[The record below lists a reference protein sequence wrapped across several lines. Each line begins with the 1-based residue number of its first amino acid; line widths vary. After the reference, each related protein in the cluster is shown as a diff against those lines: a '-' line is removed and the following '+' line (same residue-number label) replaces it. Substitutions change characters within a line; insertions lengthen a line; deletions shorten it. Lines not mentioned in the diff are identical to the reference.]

1 MKGTTTKPRK
11 PSMPDAP
18 PANDTARSGIP
29 FFRNASA
36 FDNIRLSAWRCV
48 AMGATLNAVSTGSA
62 LASEKDAAAPTEF
75 EVPEKIEYLLEDHC
89 WKCHDYGT
97 QKGDIRLDDLA
108 GLENSKRLDLLN
120 RIQEQTYFK
129 HMPPKKEEQPSE
141 EDRKQ
146 ILDFI
151 SLELAKYNAST
162 LEGKLQKPEYGNY
175 IEHEKLF
182 SGEYKDVPAY
192 TTDRRWLISEFIFN
206 AKFQRILQKKT
217 IANRG
222 KERFEVVGSKRL
234 QEVALA
240 NPFLLPKTIGVRYY
254 ANEDLT
260 GGHLSSMLTNAQAVS
275 EYITNVQV
283 PKNKGKYLPA
293 IMEIIAMEEAHT
305 ATITSRR
312 AFLESH
318 IERLCGEI
326 YGEQNESMLP
336 TFVPVVLQPLPE
348 LKEGEKY
355 KKAPM
360 NVSTGML
367 EKLGAAP
374 LVYHTLT
381 DPKLAQMSDEEF
393 REYCERIWFHRGDYE
408 RTIQSRMA
416 LLREYVPDF
425 RGIAEGQLRRHK
437 KIDYKPL
444 ADEEMAAISAAIQ
457 KHRKKGDHYNTL
469 IENCVSD
476 WEQSFAQLRKDAGS
490 PSPETLSK
498 LTSQLSILILEREP
512 TPKEITEYVALT
524 QSYVDKLGRRKA
536 VQKLIQTFLLST
548 EFAYRNELG
557 AGEPDA
563 HGRRMMS
570 PRDASYA
577 IAYAL
582 TDQSPDAELVEAAGS
597 GRLNTREDYKREIE
611 RLLAKRNVRSLIDPI
626 LEDKNWAENTT
637 AMPIRELRFFREFF
651 GYPKAL
657 EIFKDEKRFGGDRL
671 DQATNRVV
679 NEADRI
685 VEYILEKDTNVF
697 QELLGTEEFYV
708 FHNGDNEAMT
718 ATSDRIKR
726 IYEYFK
732 DKDWQNFSYKELAEH
747 TDFLRENPMRSIN
760 PDNLKS
766 GNRSGDGLTL
776 FKKSLTTI
784 TARLDKGQKDAAPFD
799 LYRGYGSDFMPGENV
814 AMLWGYSKDNWD
826 WSAKQPAKVPERK
839 GMLTHPA
846 WLIAHA
852 FNTETDPVHR
862 GKFVREKLLADTIPD
877 VPITVDAQIPEDH
890 NKTLRQR
897 LAMATET
904 SSCWHCHEKM
914 NPLGNTFEMYDD
926 FGRFRTEEFLEY
938 PEHLITKRPDEAKDR
953 NHLLDLRDIYKTLP
967 VDPSGHLAGTGD
979 TSLDGELVGAV
990 DLAERLSK
998 SRRVRQ
1004 SFIRHAFRY
1013 FMGRNE
1019 FLSDSKTLIDA
1030 EKAYVDNGGSFD
1042 AVIGSLLTS
1051 DSFIYRKP
1059 AEN

>member
-1 MKGTTTKPRK
+1 MNQSHTRLPMVRLTT
-11 PSMPDAP
+11 
-18 PANDTARSGIP
+18 
-29 FFRNASA
+29 
-36 FDNIRLSAWRCV
+36 
-48 AMGATLNAVSTGSA
+48 AVLIGFA
-62 LASEKDAAAPTEF
+62 AASEEKASRF
-75 EVPEKIEYLLEDHC
+75 VIPEETQILLENHC
-89 WKCHDYGT
+89 LDCHDDIE
-97 QKGDIRLDDLA
+97 QKGDIRLDNLA
-108 GLENSKRLDLLN
+108 ELELPKRLDLLN
-120 RIQEQTYFK
+120 RVQEQVYFQ
-129 HMPPKKEEQPSE
+129 HMPPKKKKQPSE
-141 EDRKQ
+141 DERKA
-146 ILDFI
+146 ILAMI
-151 SLELAKYNAST
+151 SGELGVHKAST

-175 IEHEKLF
+175 IDHGKLF

-206 AKFQRILQKKT
+206 AKFQRILGNET
-217 IANRG
+217 MINRG
-222 KERFEVVGSKRL
+222 KERLKAVGSKRL
-234 QEVALA
+234 QGLSLA
-240 NPFLLPKTIGVRYY
+240 NPFLLPKTVGVRYY

-260 GGHLSSMLTNAQAVS
+260 GGHLSSMLTNAQNVS
-275 EYITNVQV
+275 VYMTDYLV
-283 PKNKGKYLPA
+283 PRGRGKYLPTVV
-293 IMEIIAMEEAHT
+293 EILAMEDAHT
-305 ATITSRR
+305 TTIAARR
-312 AFLESH
+312 AFLENH
-318 IERLCGEI
+318 IERLCEEI
-326 YGEQNESMLP
+326 YGDRNESMLP

-348 LKEGEKY
+348 LKEGMIY
-355 KKAPM
+355 KKAPLG
-360 NVSTGML
+360 VTTGML

-381 DPKLAQMSDEEF
+381 DPELGKMSDDEF
-393 REYCERIWFHRGDYE
+393 RGYCERIWFYRGDHE

-416 LLREYVPDF
+416 ILREYVPDF
-425 RGIAEGQLRRHK
+425 RSIAQDQLKRHK
-437 KIDYKPL
+437 KTDYKPL
-444 ADEEMAAISAAIQ
+444 AEEEMAAIRSAIQ
-457 KHRKKGDHYNTL
+457 KHRKKGDLYNAL
-469 IENCVSD
+469 IATCIED
-476 WEQSFAQLRKDAGS
+476 WQQSFAQQRKDAGP
-490 PSPETLSK
+490 PSSEQLAK
-498 LTSQLSILILEREP
+498 LAGQLSVLILEREP
-512 TPKEITEYVALT
+512 APEESAEYVALT
-524 QSYVDKLGRRKA
+524 QSYVEKLGRRKA

-557 AGEPDA
+557 AGEPDE

-582 TDQSPDAELVEAAGS
+582 TDQSPDADLVAAASG
-597 GRLNTREDYKREIE
+597 GRLNTREDYKREVE
-611 RLLAKRNVRSLIDPI
+611 RLLAKRDVRSIIDPV
-626 LEDKNWAENTT
+626 LEDKSWQDNSTT
-637 AMPIRELRFFREFF
+637 IPIRELRFFREFF

-671 DQATNRVV
+671 DDATNRAV
-679 NEADRI
+679 NEADRT
-685 VEYILEKDTNVF
+685 VEYILEKDKNVF
-697 QELLGTEEFYV
+697 EELIGTEEFYV

-718 ATSDRIKR
+718 ARSEHIKR

-732 DKDWQNFSYKELAEH
+732 DKDWRNFGYKELAEH
-747 TDFLRENPMRSIN
+747 TDFLRKYPMRDIK
-760 PDNLKS
+760 PDDLKS
-766 GNRSGDGLTL
+766 GNRQGDGLTL
-776 FKKSLTTI
+776 FKKSLTSI

-814 AMLWGYSKDNWD
+814 AMLWGYSKDNWH
-826 WSAKQPAKVPERK
+826 WSATQPAKVPDRK

-877 VPITVDAQIPEDH
+877 VPITVDAQIPQDH
-890 NKTLRQR
+890 NKTLRAR

-904 SSCWHCHEKM
+904 QSCWHCHEKM

-926 FGRFRTEEFLEY
+926 FGRFRIEESLEY

-979 TSLDGELVGAV
+979 PSLDGDLTGAV

-1030 EKAYVDNGGSFD
+1030 EKAYVENGGSFD
-1042 AVIGSLLTS
+1042 AVIVSLLTS

-1059 AEN
+1059 IEN

>member
-1 MKGTTTKPRK
+1 MIKSIKCLLMMQLT
-11 PSMPDAP
+11 
-18 PANDTARSGIP
+18 
-29 FFRNASA
+29 
-36 FDNIRLSAWRCV
+36 V
-48 AMGATLNAVSTGSA
+48 AVLIGYVA
-62 LASEKDAAAPTEF
+62 ASEEKAANF
-75 EVPEKIEYLLEDHC
+75 VIPEQTQILLENHC
-89 WKCHDYGT
+89 FDCHDDIE
-97 QKGDIRLDDLA
+97 QKGDIRLDNLADL
-108 GLENSKRLDLLN
+108 EMPKRLDLLN
-120 RIQEQTYFK
+120 RMQEQVYFQ
-129 HMPPKKEEQPSE
+129 HMPPKKKKQPSE
-141 EDRKQ
+141 DERKA
-146 ILDFI
+146 ILAMI
-151 SLELAKYNAST
+151 SGELAAHKAST

-175 IEHEKLF
+175 IDHEKLF

-206 AKFQRILQKKT
+206 AKFQRILEKKT
-217 IANRG
+217 MANRG
-222 KERFEVVGSKRL
+222 KERFEVVGSTRL
-234 QEVALA
+234 QDVSLA
-240 NPFLLPKTIGVRYY
+240 NPFLLPKTVGVRYY

-260 GGHLSSMLTNAQAVS
+260 GGHLSSMLTNAQKVS
-275 EYITNVQV
+275 EYITDVQV
-283 PKNKGKYLPA
+283 PKSKGKYLPA
-293 IMEIIAMEEAHT
+293 VMEIIAMEEAHT
-305 ATITSRR
+305 ATIASRR

-318 IERLCGEI
+318 IERICGEI
-326 YGEQNESMLP
+326 YADRNESMLP

-360 NVSTGML
+360 GVSTNML

-381 DPKLAQMSDEEF
+381 DPELGKMSDDEF
-393 REYCERIWFHRGDYE
+393 RAYCERVWFYRGDHE

-416 LLREYVPDF
+416 ILREYVSDF
-425 RGIAEGQLRRHK
+425 RGIAQDQLRRHK
-437 KIDYKPL
+437 KIDYAPL
-444 ADEEMAAISAAIQ
+444 AEEEMTAIRAAIE
-457 KHRKKGDHYNTL
+457 KHRKKGDHYNSL
-469 IENCVSD
+469 IESCVAD
-476 WEQSFAQLRKDAGS
+476 WQQSFAQQRKDAGP
-490 PSPETLSK
+490 PSPETLTA
-498 LTSQLSILILEREP
+498 LASQLSVLILEREP
-512 TPKEITEYVALT
+512 TPEETTEYVELT
-524 QSYVDKLGRRKA
+524 RSYVEKLGRRKA

-557 AGEPDA
+557 AGEPDE

-582 TDQSPDAELVEAAGS
+582 TDQSPDAELVAAAAS
-597 GRLNTREDYKREIE
+597 GRLNTREDYQREVE
-611 RLLAKRNVRSLIDPI
+611 RLLAKRDVRSLIDPI
-626 LEDKNWAENTT
+626 LEDKHWAENTT
-637 AMPIRELRFFREFF
+637 HMPIRELRFFREFF

-671 DQATNRVV
+671 DQATNRAV

-685 VEYILEKDTNVF
+685 VEYILEKDRNVF
-697 QELLGTEEFYV
+697 EELMGTEEFYV
-708 FHNGDNEAMT
+708 FHSGDNEAMK

-732 DKDWQNFSYKELAEH
+732 DKDWQNFGYKELAEH

-760 PDNLKS
+760 PDDLKS
-766 GNRSGDGLTL
+766 GNRQGDGLKL
-776 FKKSLTTI
+776 FKKSLTSI

-799 LYRGYGSDFMPGENV
+799 LYRGYGSDFMAGENV

-826 WSAKQPAKVPERK
+826 WSATQPAKVPNRK

-877 VPITVDAQIPEDH
+877 VPITVDAVIPENHDQ
-890 NKTLRQR
+890 TLRTR
-897 LAMATET
+897 LASATE
-904 SSCWHCHEKM
+904 SKSCWHCHEKM
-914 NPLGNTFEMYDD
+914 NPLGYTFEAYDD
-926 FGRFRTEEFLEY
+926 FGRFRIEEFLEY

-967 VDPSGHLAGTGD
+967 VDSSGHLAGTGEP
-979 TSLDGELVGAV
+979 SLDGDLVGAV

-998 SRRVRQ
+998 SRVVRQ

-1030 EKAYVDNGGSFD
+1030 EQAYVDNAGSFD
-1042 AVIGSLLTS
+1042 AVIVSLLTS

-1059 AEN
+1059 TEN